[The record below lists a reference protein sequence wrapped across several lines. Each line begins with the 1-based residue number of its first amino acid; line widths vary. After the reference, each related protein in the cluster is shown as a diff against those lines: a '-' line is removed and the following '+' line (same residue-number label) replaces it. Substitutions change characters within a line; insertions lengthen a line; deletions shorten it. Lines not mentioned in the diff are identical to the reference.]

1 MLDVDR
7 KNRHSLMQR
16 RQIDVYR
23 VNRLDIAICT
33 IKISTMPVDTE
44 EVTAIKTVLTRSDTV
59 LKLSFSQC
67 WLYHWQICNLN
78 KVPDRS
84 HSLTQRWNLSWT
96 WMLLRSRCCHNK
108 ESSSFLSCRWRF
120 SLSLSFSLSLHRP
133 SICLNFSRFRDL
145 SRASGPI

>member
-67 WLYHWQICNLN
+67 
-78 KVPDRS
+78 
-84 HSLTQRWNLSWT
+84 
-96 WMLLRSRCCHNK
+96 
-108 ESSSFLSCRWRF
+108 
-120 SLSLSFSLSLHRP
+120 
-133 SICLNFSRFRDL
+133 
-145 SRASGPI
+145 